1 MPWPWAFKTN
11 GLSNSLS
18 LLPFPGLEIIVTD
31 FWALR
36 VKGGFGWKGFTWEGG
51 APMWEQNICTDRVL
65 LSGCWDKYS
74 GLRPLAGPY
83 SEHHVTQLF
92 KVHCTEA
99 RKKSSSVGRQESDH
113 EPGERSSLSL
123 EWSLGVPSVALGRG
137 EGRDKGK
144 PYTALAKSRR
154 NRFQPQFFC

>member
-1 MPWPWAFKTN
+1 MALAERVSHGKVGHQCESKT
-11 GLSNSLS
+11 SAQ
-18 LLPFPGLEIIVTD
+18 IVSCFQD
-31 FWALR
+31 
-36 VKGGFGWKGFTWEGG
+36 
-51 APMWEQNICTDRVL
+51 
-65 LSGCWDKYS
+65 
-74 GLRPLAGPY
+74 AGPY

-92 KVHCTEA
+92 KIHCTEA

-113 EPGERSSLSL
+113 EPGERTSLSL

-144 PYTALAKSRR
+144 PHTALAKSRR